1 VKYRALIVGQFIAAA
16 TGRDFGVGHGL
27 QSHTSQ
33 MTAIRVKRGNSYVVL
48 VDTPGFDDT
57 YLSDYDIL
65 KLVSDWL
72 RETCVQGTYSAWV
85 FSRPDAGQ
93 IALRIQSNF
102 VVSSIF
108 TAFQIIAW
116 VVRR

>member
-1 VKYRALIVGQFIAAA
+1 MVGQFIAAA

-72 RETCVQGTYSAWV
+72 RESCVQCACSAW
-85 FSRPDAGQ
+85 FSNDLGSDQ
-93 IALRIQSNF
+93 IALHIQSNF
-102 VVSSIF
+102 AVSSIF
-108 TAFQIIAW
+108 IAFQIIAW